1 MIYLKIAYNDN
12 SEDLVKELEKL
23 IPSKYPLV
31 NLESFHENLF
41 KERKKA
47 FKLKGGYSA
56 RQCPFAALYDEEG
69 KVISVFY
76 SESEDCTLDKIEN
89 VLNNFVAYGQN
100 G

>member
-23 IPSKYPLV
+23 IPSKYPSV

-56 RQCPFAALYDEEG
+56 RKSPFAILAD
-69 KVISVFY
+69 VDNNPISVFY
-76 SESEDCTLDKIEN
+76 SESNDCTLNKIEE
-89 VLNNFVAYGQN
+89 VLNNFVVYGQN
-100 G
+100 S